1 MNNNNNKDLQDK
13 EAISERVAPEV
24 RRAFSFTAVTPIPL
38 DEDEE
43 EHLKT
48 TLGLLLGK
56 RPRITFET
64 SPRLVAGAILRTK
77 DKALDG
83 SLGRHFRR
91 LRRLLLE
98 QDLNIEKN
106 SDVSAEWLLEQ
117 MKVAINQYEPQVII
131 DDVGT
136 VEEFGDGVAQISGMS
151 GARMGEL
158 VKFQNGSFGMVLNL
172 DDDHVGAI
180 VFGEGLDIHSGD
192 AVRLVGRIIDVPVG
206 EEMLGRVVNAV
217 GDPIDGLG
225 PIHTSNRRPIE
236 AAAPGIAERI
246 PVSVPLQTGIK
257 AIDALVPIG
266 RGQRE
271 LIIGDRQTGKT
282 ALAIDTILN
291 QKESGVICVYVAIG
305 QKNSTVAQVV
315 ETLREHGALDYT
327 IVVVAS
333 ASESAP
339 MQYIAPYSGC
349 AIAEEFM
356 VQGKDVLIVYDDLS
370 KHAVAYR
377 AMSLLLRR
385 PPGREAY
392 PGDIFY
398 LHARLLERAARLSP
412 EKGGGSMTALPI
424 VETLAG
430 DLSAYIPTNIISITD
445 GQIFLETDL
454 FFAGV
459 RPAINVGFSVSRVGG
474 DAQNKG
480 MKKLARPLR
489 LQLAQYRELAS
500 FAQFG
505 AELDKATKDQ
515 LNKGERIVA
524 VLKQPRYA
532 PLPVSRQI
540 VIFYALGKGF
550 FDQVGVERIPE
561 VEAELLSF
569 FEKSHPR
576 LLDKIQTTGSIDGME
591 NELDEA
597 FEEAVGLVWIGEK

>member
-1 MNNNNNKDLQDK
+1 MANNNNSWEMDPT
-13 EAISERVAPEV
+13 SEERLAPEV
-24 RRAFSFTAVTPIPL
+24 RRQMAFTAVTPVPL
-38 DEDEE
+38 DEEE
-43 EHLKT
+43 EEQLKAK
-48 TLGLLLGK
+48 LGKLLGK

-77 DKALDG
+77 DKALDA

-98 QDLNIEKN
+98 QDLNLEKN
-106 SDVSAEWLLEQ
+106 TDISAEWLLEQ
-117 MKVAINQYEPQVII
+117 MRHAINDYEPQSII

-151 GARMGEL
+151 GARIGEM
-158 VKFQNGSFGMVLNL
+158 VKFQNGSYGMVLNL
-172 DDDHVGAI
+172 DYDHVGAI

-192 AVRLVGRIIDVPVG
+192 AVRLVGRIIDIPVG

-217 GDPIDGLG
+217 GEPVDGLG

-236 AAAPGIAERI
+236 APAPGIAQRV
-246 PVSVPLQTGIK
+246 PVNTPLQTGLK

-291 QKESGVICVYVAIG
+291 QKDTGIVCVYVAIG

-356 VQGKDVLIVYDDLS
+356 YQGKDVLIIYDDLS

-412 EKGGGSMTALPI
+412 EMGGGSMTALPI

-505 AELDKATKDQ
+505 AELDKVTQEQ

-524 VLKQPRYA
+524 VLKQPRYT
-532 PLPVSRQI
+532 PLPVGQQI
-540 VIFYALGKGF
+540 VVFYALGKGF
-550 FDQVGVERIPE
+550 FDKVALDKIPG
-561 VEAELLSF
+561 VEAELLTLF
-569 FEKSHPR
+569 QQNYPD
-576 LLDKIQTTGSIDGME
+576 LLDKIQTTGSIEGLE
-591 NELDEA
+591 NAL
-597 FEEAVGLVWIGEK
+597 EEAMEEAKRLILAVGK

>member
-1 MNNNNNKDLQDK
+1 MNKDHNHGHGTG
-13 EAISERVAPEV
+13 EGNVVPEP
-24 RRAFSFTAVTPIPL
+24 RRNLAFTAITPVPIEE
-38 DEDEE
+38 EDEE
-43 EHLKT
+43 LLKRQLT
-48 TLGLLLGK
+48 ELLGK
-56 RPRITFET
+56 RPRIIFET
-64 SPRLVAGAILRTK
+64 SPRLVAGMILRTK
-77 DKALDG
+77 DRAIDG

-91 LRRLLLE
+91 LSRVLLE
-98 QDLNIEKN
+98 HDLELEDRSDIKVEELLKKMRVLIEDYKP
-106 SDVSAEWLLEQ
+106 SL
-117 MKVAINQYEPQVII
+117 II

-136 VEEFGDGVAQISGMS
+136 VEEFGDGVARISGMS
-151 GARMGEL
+151 GARINEL

-172 DDDHVGAI
+172 EDDHVGAI
-180 VFGEGLDIHSGD
+180 VFGEGLDIHTGD
-192 AVRLVGRIIDVPVG
+192 AVRLMGRIIDIPVG

-217 GDPIDGLG
+217 GEPIDGLG
-225 PIHTSNRRPIE
+225 PIHTSRRRPIE
-236 AAAPGIAERI
+236 ANAPGIAERT
-246 PVSVPLQTGIK
+246 PVDTPLQTGIK
-257 AIDALVPIG
+257 AIDAMVPIG

-282 ALAIDTILN
+282 ALALDAILN
-291 QKESGVICVYVAIG
+291 QKDNGVVCVYVAIG
-305 QKNSTVAQVV
+305 QKSSTVAQVV
-315 ETLREHGALDYT
+315 DTLRDFGAMDYS

-339 MQYIAPYSGC
+339 MQYLAPYSGC
-349 AIAEEFM
+349 ALAEDFM
-356 VQGKDVLIVYDDLS
+356 YQGKDVLIIYDDLS

-412 EKGGGSMTALPI
+412 EMGGGSITALPI

-454 FFAGV
+454 FFAGI
-459 RPAINVGFSVSRVGG
+459 RPAINVGLSVSRVGG
-474 DAQNKG
+474 DAQTSA

-505 AELDKATKDQ
+505 AELDKATQDQ
-515 LNKGERIVA
+515 LAKGERIVA

-532 PLPVSRQI
+532 PLPVEQQ
-540 VIFYALGKGF
+540 VVLFYALVNGF
-550 FDQVGVERIPE
+550 FDDVPVEQISSLE
-561 VEAELLSF
+561 EDILVYF
-569 FEKSHPR
+569 HQNNYD
-576 LLDKIQTTGSIDGME
+576 LLDVIREQGSIKEIED
-591 NELDEA
+591 ELKYA
-597 FEEAVGLVWIGEK
+597 IGEAVRLYSIME